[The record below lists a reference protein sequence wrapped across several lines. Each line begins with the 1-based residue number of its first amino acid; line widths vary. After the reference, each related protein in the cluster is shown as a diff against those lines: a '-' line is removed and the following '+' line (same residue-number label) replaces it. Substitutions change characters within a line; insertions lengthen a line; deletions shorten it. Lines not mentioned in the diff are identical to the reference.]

1 MAKYRVLRGVIANGG
16 SRQVGDVLELSDAD
30 ARVLLQSGKVELVV
44 EKTTNRA
51 VGVKGS
57 DTKATPRKRRAK

>member
-1 MAKYRVLRGVIANGG
+1 VAKFRVLRGVVANGR
-16 SRQVGDVLELSDAD
+16 SNQVGDVIELNAAD
-30 ARVLLQSGKVELVV
+30 GRYLLQSGKVELVV

-57 DTKATPRKRRAK
+57 DTKATPRKRKAK

>member
-1 MAKYRVLRGVIANGG
+1 ANGG

-44 EKTTNRA
+44 EKTT
-51 VGVKGS
+51 
-57 DTKATPRKRRAK
+57 